1 MKALLIDHD
10 DSFTY
15 NLRNW
20 LSPAFS
26 VEVRSHRDLEV
37 ASQDHSALASDVDLI
52 VLSPGPK
59 SPADYPHVKKFIH
72 QLKTSQLET
81 SQAETSHLKPSQKVF
96 GVCLGMQIMTECEG
110 GSVTPYSPP
119 LHGKKSKLVV
129 SPSFNSEFNGVSVAR
144 YHSLQC
150 VFSIGTE
157 FDVLAVSEND
167 RLPMWVEHRQHP
179 WMGFQ
184 FHPESFMTEKPELF
198 LHYLQSWCRR

>member
-37 ASQDHSALASDVDLI
+37 GSQNRINFESFNLI

-59 SPADYPHVKKFIH
+59 SPNDYPHVKNFI
-72 QLKTSQLET
+72 QNLT
-81 SQAETSHLKPSQKVF
+81 PSKKVF
-96 GVCLGMQIMTECEG
+96 GVCLGMQILNELAG
-110 GSVTPYSPP
+110 GSVLAYTPP
-119 LHGKKSKLVV
+119 LHGKKSRLSVLHPQYSK
-129 SPSFNSEFNGVSVAR
+129 FNGLQIAR

-150 VFSIGTE
+150 KVSETSE
-157 FDVLAVSEND
+157 FEVVAVSDNDNLPMLVQHSFRNWLAV
-167 RLPMWVEHRQHP
+167 
-179 WMGFQ
+179 Q
-184 FHPESFMTEKPELF
+184 FHPESFLTEKPELF
-198 LHYLQSWCRR
+198 LEHLKSWCRQ

>member
-26 VEVRSHRDLEV
+26 VEVRSHRDLDV
-37 ASQDHSALASDVDLI
+37 ASPATADLV

-59 SPADYPHVKKFIH
+59 SPADYPHVKKFI
-72 QLKTSQLET
+72 QQ
-81 SQAETSHLKPSQKVF
+81 LKPSQKVL
-96 GVCLGMQIMTECEG
+96 GVCLGMQMMTECAG
-110 GSVTPYSPP
+110 GMVTPYSPP

-129 SPSFNSEFNGVSVAR
+129 NSELNPAFNGIRVAR

-150 VFSIGTE
+150 VFTPSVG
-157 FDVLAVSEND
+157 FDVLAVSED
-167 RLPMWVEHRQHP
+167 DHKPMWVRHRHHP
-179 WMGFQ
+179 WLGFQ
-184 FHPESFMTEKPELF
+184 FHPESFMTEKPELI
-198 LHYLQSWCRR
+198 LQFVQDWCRL